1 MPRERWNDRAGA
13 FNPVSTPDYLPRAQ
27 LREVQSQRL
36 RAVVARAW
44 HKVALLR
51 ERMQARGITPEAIG
65 GIDDIAALPF
75 TVKADLRD
83 TYPFGLFASPMDEVV
98 RLHASSGT
106 TGKPIVVAY
115 TQEDLDVWTEAM
127 ARTFAACG
135 LHRGDIL
142 QNAFGY
148 GLFTGGMGTHYGAEA
163 LGATVIPVSGGNT
176 DRQVMLMRDFGVT
189 AVCATPSFFVHLV
202 EKAGEMGVDLKA
214 LPLRTGVFG
223 AEPWTDGMRE
233 RIQADTGIEAFDIY
247 GLSEITGP
255 GVATECA
262 CHDGLH
268 VFEDHFFPEI
278 IDPETGAPLPD
289 GEDGEL
295 VLTTLSKRAM
305 PMIRYRTRDITAILT
320 APCACGRT
328 LRRIRRI
335 SRRSDD
341 MFIIRGV
348 NIFPSQVEAA
358 LLEIE
363 GTVPHYQIILSRS
376 HGLDQM
382 TVEVEVTPEVFS
394 DTVRDMEALRAR
406 IAHAI
411 EHVLGIRVALRL
423 VGPHSIARSEGKA
436 RRVIDK
442 RKD

>member
-135 LHRGDIL
+135 LHRGDIV

-176 DRQVMLMRDFGVT
+176 DRQIMLMRDFGVT

-411 EHVLGIRVALRL
+411 EHVLGIRVGLRL